1 MPLFPLLPLLPFL
14 LILGTDV
21 WVYLDDIALCERGAP
36 VVFRYG
42 AFRLDA
48 PIDWVVACTFFWV
61 IFFPLYLIGRR
72 G

>member
-1 MPLFPLLPLLPFL
+1 MPLLPLLPLLSLL
-14 LILGTDV
+14 LIVGTDV
-21 WVYLDDIALCERGAP
+21 WVYLDDKALCVQGAP

-42 AFRLDA
+42 SLRLDA
-48 PIDWVVACTFFWV
+48 PSHWVVACTFFWV

>member
-21 WVYLDDIALCERGAP
+21 WVYLDDKALCEQGAP
-36 VVFRYG
+36 VVFRNG
-42 AFRLDA
+42 AFRLDT
-48 PIDWVVACTFFWV
+48 PIDWVVACIVLWV
-61 IFFPLYLIGRR
+61 AFFPLYLIGRR